1 MKRLSQTILLAF
13 CLAAVSF
20 GQAQSPGPKAL
31 PVLPGVDITV
41 LVENMA
47 GDPSV
52 LGEWGLA
59 YLIETGG
66 HRILFD
72 TGSGQ
77 TLFGNAQAMGV
88 DLTKL
93 ESIVI
98 SHGHSDHTGGLEKT
112 LQTCGPVDLFIHPGA
127 FAARYWKEGSRV
139 GKENNPV
146 SRDQLKG
153 RVRTLH
159 ETSKPASVC
168 EGVMVTGEVPRRVE
182 FEDTG
187 LGGVFFLDADLKTPD
202 LILDDQALFF
212 RIPEGVV
219 VILGCAHAGV
229 VNTIQYVSQLTGED
243 KIYAVMGGSH
253 LVSASA
259 DRLQK
264 TIAAFR
270 QYDLQKIMLCHCT
283 GVRAYSELA
292 TAFPDRCRWPAAGSK
307 VHFGGQ

>member
-1 MKRLSQTILLAF
+1 MKRLSQNILLAF
-13 CLAAVSF
+13 CFAAVSF
-20 GQAQSPGPKAL
+20 GQTQAPTPKAL

-47 GDPSV
+47 GNPSV

-72 TGSGQ
+72 TGLGQ
-77 TLFGNAQAMGV
+77 TLFGNAQAMKI
-88 DLTKL
+88 DLGRI
-93 ESIVI
+93 EAVVI

-112 LQTCGPVDLFIHPGA
+112 LEVCGPVDLFIHPGA
-127 FAARYWKEGSRV
+127 FAARYWKEGSKV
-139 GKENNPV
+139 GKEDNPV
-146 SRDQLKG
+146 SRDQL
-153 RVRTLH
+153 RRQVRALH
-159 ETSKPASVC
+159 ETIRPEAVC
-168 EGVMVTGEVPRRVE
+168 GGVMVTGEVPRRTE

-187 LGGVFFLDADLKTPD
+187 TGGFFFIDSDLKTPD

-219 VILGCAHAGV
+219 IILGCAHAGV

-243 KIYAVMGGSH
+243 KICAVMGGTH
-253 LVSASA
+253 LLSASA

-283 GVRAYSELA
+283 GMKAFTELA
-292 TAFPDRCRWPAAGSK
+292 TAIPGRCSWPAAGSK
-307 VHFGGQ
+307 VHFGGK